1 MSNPK
6 KKTCPRCESDFE
18 CQVGSIEK
26 CKCSSV
32 FLSAPE
38 QDYMVLH
45 YEDCLCVSCMIEVQA
60 EFSIENY
67 NKQPELP
74 LRH

>member
-18 CQVGSIEK
+18 CQVGSVAK

-32 FLSAPE
+32 FLSASE
-38 QDYMVLH
+38 RDYLALH
-45 YEDCLCVSCMIEVQA
+45 YEEVLTTLKIDAYVQA
-60 EFSIENY
+60 SALSI
-67 NKQPELP
+67 QI
-74 LRH
+74 